1 MNSMNYGE
9 IFCILQF
16 QEEKWHMA
24 FSFSYIKQTLF
35 LHSRK

>member
-16 QEEKWHMA
+16 QEEKWYTA
-24 FSFSYIKQTLF
+24 YSFSYIE
-35 LHSRK
+35 